1 MAPLLAGVLT
11 TLIQNN
17 LPGVAQ
23 AVVNKGMEY
32 VQEKTGI
39 ELKPDMSSVEIAAL
53 RESAIKHEEFR
64 IEQHNKNT
72 ADARQMQVAALKQ
85 DDKLAKRFVI
95 YLSGFWSVFAAAYI
109 WAITYFTIPEGNIRF
124 ADTVL
129 GFLLGTI
136 IALIMNF
143 WLGSTDGSQKKNEA
157 ITEALRG
164 KA

>member
-39 ELKPDMSSVEIAAL
+39 ELRPDMSAMEIETL
-53 RESAIKHEEFR
+53 RESARKHDEFR

-72 ADARQMQVAALKQ
+72 ADARQMHIAALGQ
-85 DDKLAKRFVI
+85 GDQVAKRFVI
-95 YLSGFWSVFAAAYI
+95 YLSAFWSVFAAAYI
-109 WAITYFTIPEGNIRF
+109 GVITYAPIPEANVRF

-129 GFLLGTI
+129 GFLLGTVV
-136 IALIMNF
+136 ALVLNF
-143 WLGSTDGSQKKNEA
+143 WLGSSDGSQKKNEA
-157 ITEALRG
+157 IAEALKG

>member
-39 ELKPDMSSVEIAAL
+39 ELKPDMSAAEIAAL
-53 RESAIKHEEFR
+53 RESAVRHEEFR

-72 ADARQMQVAALKQ
+72 ADARQMQVAALRQ

>member
-1 MAPLLAGVLT
+1 MAPLLAGVLS

-39 ELKPDMSSVEIAAL
+39 ELKPDMSSAEIAAL

-72 ADARQMQVAALKQ
+72 ADARQMQVAALRQ

-157 ITEALRG
+157 ITEALKG

>member
-39 ELKPDMSSVEIAAL
+39 ELKPNMSAAEIAAL

-72 ADARQMQVAALKQ
+72 ADASRPSRARGLKLE
-85 DDKLAKRFVI
+85 LAGQSHGDGLRSVRGAQARVI
-95 YLSGFWSVFAAAYI
+95 RHSPGRRS
-109 WAITYFTIPEGNIRF
+109 R
-124 ADTVL
+124 
-129 GFLLGTI
+129 
-136 IALIMNF
+136 
-143 WLGSTDGSQKKNEA
+143 
-157 ITEALRG
+157 
-164 KA
+164 